1 MVATTSFAC
10 VTVMLGSEEVQCSL
24 AGATAAMTAAAEGQ
38 EDATVL
44 VLGITS
50 VLFQDLHPEDLMG
63 YLEVKFTECAPFST

>member
-1 MVATTSFAC
+1 M
-10 VTVMLGSEEVQCSL
+10 